1 MKILHF
7 VILTFLG
14 LSALDA
20 FSQKPLNQPVERGP
34 KSQIQLIRADSLV
47 GTSGLEQKRIFIG
60 NVKFRHRGVDLWCNR
75 AIHNVGSNNI
85 QAFGNIYINQGDT
98 LTITGD
104 TLYYEGNTRFAKI
117 FGKKVT
123 LTDDSTKLV
132 SVQVNY
138 ELDKDLAYYPF
149 PGVVSKDSSVLSSK
163 SGYYNTSTKD
173 FQYFGDVEIKTP
185 TSLLCTDTLLYNGNT
200 GLAIFNTFTE
210 ITSVDGTL
218 SAFKGNYNTKT
229 KQAAFFGRSQVE
241 NEAYFLKADT
251 LKFNNELQEGYG
263 RGNVLFHSKDENLY
277 INGSFGE
284 KIKSAAY
291 TKMVGNTL
299 TRKIEGTDTLYM
311 RADSVIAYD
320 SKSKAFPKDTT
331 NKLLTKRVKN
341 DSLVVKADSI
351 VLDSIKTNPL
361 VNLTVNDSTKTA
373 KTDSS
378 KTRVEF
384 MIANGNV
391 KIYREDFQAT
401 CDSLNYD
408 LVDSLI
414 SFFGKPIIWNDD
426 SQLEADS
433 VNAVLVKNKIN
444 KLYLNQRSF
453 VISQDTVGNFNQIK
467 GRQIEALFDST
478 SAIDRVNVYG
488 NGESIYFALDERNKL
503 VGLNRVIC
511 SKMNLKFAEK
521 KVKRISFVGVPES
534 KLIPPHEIGAQMD
547 KLDNFDWKIEQKPTK
562 KEIIGSI
569 IVL

>member
-1 MKILHF
+1 M
-7 VILTFLG
+7 G
-14 LSALDA
+14 LSGTDA
-20 FSQKPLNQPVERGP
+20 FSQKPLNQPMDRGP
-34 KSQIQLIRADSLV
+34 KSQIQLISADSLV
-47 GTSGLEQKRIFIG
+47 GTSGLDQKRIFIG
-60 NVKFRHRGVDLWCNR
+60 HVKFRHRGVDLWCSR

-85 QAFGNIYINQGDT
+85 QAFGNIFINQGDT

-104 TLYYEGNTRFAKI
+104 TLYYEGNNRFAKI

-138 ELDKDLAYYPF
+138 ELDKDLAYYPS
-149 PGVVSKDSSVLSSK
+149 PGIVSKDSSVLSSK
-163 SGYYNTSTKD
+163 SGYYNTATKD

-200 GLAIFNTFTE
+200 GLAIFNTFTS

-241 NEAYFLKADT
+241 NETYYLKADT

-277 INGSFGE
+277 INGAFGE
-284 KIKSAAY
+284 KVKAAAY

-299 TRKIEGTDTLYM
+299 TRKIEGKDTLYM

-320 SKSKAFPKDTT
+320 SKDKIFPKDTIGNT
-331 NKLLTKRVKN
+331 LLKRVKN
-341 DSLVVKADSI
+341 DSITTQQDSI
-351 VLDSIKTNPL
+351 AYKTKSQVNEISLPDLDTLASNNVT
-361 VNLTVNDSTKTA
+361 TKDT
-373 KTDSS
+373 S

-384 MIANGNV
+384 MIASGNV
-391 KIYREDFQAT
+391 KIYRDDFQAT

-414 SFFGKPIIWNDD
+414 AFFGKPIIWNED

-433 VNAVLVKNKIN
+433 INAIMVKNKIN

-478 SAIDRVNVYG
+478 SSIERVNVFG

-511 SKMNLKFAEK
+511 SKMNLRFAEK
-521 KVKRISFVGVPES
+521 KVKRISFIGVPES
-534 KLIPPHEIGAQMD
+534 KLIPPQEIGAEMD
-547 KLDNFDWKIEQKPTK
+547 KLENFDWKIDQKPSK